1 MLGRPVA
8 YQLKNDG
15 FQVRILTRVPEKA
28 KTFFDPSF
36 EIFKGDLRNQKEKKC
51 CGRVLESPHQFIMG
65 NRRVI
70 LIFDRVNFIYF

>member
-36 EIFKGDLRNQKEKKC
+36 EIFKGDLRNQKEKKMLRK
-51 CGRVLESPHQFIMG
+51 GAGESTS
-65 NRRVI
+65 
-70 LIFDRVNFIYF
+70 IYHGK